1 MLTHRVAVT
10 FEPCTT
16 PIESDMLTLC
26 VAVTDYTNSRV
37 DTGVR
42 GADGRKISSNPTIE
56 ELKRKLKFC
65 TRVTSVCGTTQ
76 KVTAAHRCRVQ
87 EKARVLHGLSHR
99 CRVQEE
105 ARALHGL

>member
-1 MLTHRVAVT
+1 MLTHRVAVSCDPCT
-10 FEPCTT
+10 APIDSDMLTLCVAVIFEPCTA

-56 ELKRKLKFC
+56 ELKRKVKPLPSSRENSSA
-65 TRVTSVCGTTQ
+65 TWTLRMMLLRGSSG
-76 KVTAAHRCRVQ
+76 H
-87 EKARVLHGLSHR
+87 L
-99 CRVQEE
+99 
-105 ARALHGL
+105 